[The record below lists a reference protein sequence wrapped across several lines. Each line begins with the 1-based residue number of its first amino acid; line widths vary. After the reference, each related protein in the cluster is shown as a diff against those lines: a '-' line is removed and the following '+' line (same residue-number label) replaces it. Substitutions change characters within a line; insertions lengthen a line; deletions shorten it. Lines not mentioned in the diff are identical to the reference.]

1 MPHLVVLSILF
12 LLIKYKIKQNILFN
26 FRSELLGAQPCWF
39 ALYQWRA
46 EKDWLATY
54 LTVLQHMPAL
64 FVMSLI
70 QTAEHKMAAFM
81 VVFFQLSIIDFSQI
95 GSKTEWKTVVCLLFC
110 KKNYVVFHRQDQK
123 LSGKIVVSI
132 FYMLFIPILLLYP
145 HASLLQCPLTIRKQ
159 KIRPTTGFLIVNII
173 NVHSMCWQGTDW
185 FNWKFIQ
192 KIILLHTT
200 TESPFC
206 LKLHFSFQLTYL
218 PKLFSTWYHKT
229 DLSCLTFTQLS
240 WITLRHHS

>member
-1 MPHLVVLSILF
+1 
-12 LLIKYKIKQNILFN
+12 
-26 FRSELLGAQPCWF
+26 LGHSHVGLHFTNEEQKKTGLRHIWQFCSTCQPCLWCHWYR
-39 ALYQWRA
+39 LLNIKWQHS
-46 EKDWLATY
+46 WLCFFSF
-54 LTVLQHMPAL
+54 Q
-64 FVMSLI
+64 SLI
-70 QTAEHKMAAFM
+70 FHK
-81 VVFFQLSIIDFSQI
+81 QDKKLSEKLWCVYCF
-95 GSKTEWKTVVCLLFC
+95 V
-110 KKNYVVFHRQDQK
+110 KKIMFVFHRQDQK

-132 FYMLFIPILLLYP
+132 FYMLFIPILLLDP